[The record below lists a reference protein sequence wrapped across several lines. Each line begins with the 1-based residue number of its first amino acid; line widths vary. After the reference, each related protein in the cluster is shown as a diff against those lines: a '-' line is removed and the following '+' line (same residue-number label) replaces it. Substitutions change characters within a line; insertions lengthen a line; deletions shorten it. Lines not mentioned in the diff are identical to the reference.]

1 MSIREK
7 MMEQGGYFFVED
19 GPSTYLVKEVFD
31 CDEGEGVDVYT
42 DREEYIGHINR
53 SLSSFESVEEL
64 YDACYD
70 VD

>member
-7 MMEQGGYFFVED
+7 MMEQGGYFFVEN

-31 CDEGEGVDVYT
+31 CDEGDGIDVYT
-42 DREEYIGHINR
+42 DTAEYIGHIDR
-53 SLSSFESVEEL
+53 SLSSFKNVEEL